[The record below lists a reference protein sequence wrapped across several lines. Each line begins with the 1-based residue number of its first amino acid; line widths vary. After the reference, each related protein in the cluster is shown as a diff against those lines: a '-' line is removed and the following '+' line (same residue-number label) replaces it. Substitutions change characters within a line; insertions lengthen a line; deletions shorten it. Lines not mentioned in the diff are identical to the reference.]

1 MAYSDFSVEKVKR
14 ELGVKLKYQQN
25 LFGHVPPVAASSWL
39 EQTLRILSPLATNV
53 NTEKARSEFI
63 IAPILG
69 EIANLTQYAV
79 AVISGQDFTVDASQG
94 LTGYCDFMLSRSTEP
109 APIEAPVFAI
119 VEAKKES
126 LSSVLGQCIAEMVA
140 AQRFNRQNERAIPIV
155 YGAVTTGTS
164 WQFLM
169 LEDQLATIDRGEY
182 YLSQVDWI
190 LGILLQ
196 SVGQPTETL
205 SDTLGNTLG
214 NTLS

>member
-1 MAYSDFSVEKVKR
+1 MAYSDFTVEKVKR
-14 ELGVKLKYQQN
+14 ELGVKLKYQQH
-25 LFGHVPPVAASSWL
+25 LFGTVPPVAASPWL
-39 EQTLRILSPLATNV
+39 VQTLGILSPLATNV

-94 LTGYCDFMLSRSTEP
+94 LTGYWDFMLSRSTEP
-109 APIEAPVFAI
+109 VPIEAPVFAI

-126 LSSVLGQCIAEMVA
+126 LSSGLGQCIAEMVA
-140 AQRFNRQNERAIPIV
+140 AQRFNHQNERAIPVV

-169 LEDQLATIDRGEY
+169 LENQLATIDRGEY
-182 YLSQVDWI
+182 YLSQVDQI

-196 SVGQPTETL
+196 SVGQPT
-205 SDTLGNTLG
+205 DTLTSG
-214 NTLS
+214 